1 MVPTVAV
8 TRLVG
13 RFVSAMPWSVSGL
26 ARGLVVATGRL
37 VSGFAGW
44 AVTGFA
50 GRAGRWSGARAGTW
64 PWFVAVVTALSECGR
79 DGRELFV
86 VGGEHNNAEPVDLEI
101 RIPTGSL
108 VPAATGTLLPG
119 AGVVP
124 PRRWDFGVGVG
135 LDVVYP
141 VDDLTGAAIMRE
153 TSQGQG
159 VRPAVGTRNVV

>member
-13 RFVSAMPWSVSGL
+13 RFVSAMPWS
-26 ARGLVVATGRL
+26 
-37 VSGFAGW
+37 
-44 AVTGFA
+44 VTGFA

-101 RIPTGSL
+101 RIPTGS
-108 VPAATGTLLPG
+108 GR
-119 AGVVP
+119 P
-124 PRRWDFGVGVG
+124 PCRRDQKRC
-135 LDVVYP
+135 
-141 VDDLTGAAIMRE
+141 AIR
-153 TSQGQG
+153 
-159 VRPAVGTRNVV
+159 